1 MKNDMCVR
9 EVRHTFFQAIL
20 FDFKPQPTD
29 RRMWQ
34 ARLLI
39 LPFFLMCVGHI
50 YLIYFFDPLMQLFAY
65 MLHTSIDGA
74 AAHVLHRQHSV
85 SLVLGLFAVC
95 LIFNRLYLVSLTLT
109 LFVIGSGQFYD
120 YWHRFMLDR
129 TLMSGLQN
137 YQIDYLFMIGNV
149 GNSIRAAFFAT
160 VAYSVWATWK
170 KNMELLAAPPR

>member
-1 MKNDMCVR
+1 MLRIIYQACV
-9 EVRHTFFQAIL
+9 
-20 FDFKPQPTD
+20 FDFKPQPPD

-34 ARLLI
+34 AKLVI

-50 YLIYFFDPLMQLFAY
+50 YLIYFFDPLMKLFAY
-65 MLHTSIDGA
+65 TLQTSIDGA
-74 AAHVLHRQHSV
+74 AAHVLHRQRQVSV
-85 SLVLGLFAVC
+85 VLGLFALCV
-95 LIFNRLYLVSLTLT
+95 IFNRLYLVSLTLAF
-109 LFVIGSGQFYD
+109 FVVGAGQFYD

-160 VAYSVWATWK
+160 VAYSVWTTLK
-170 KNMELLAAPPR
+170 KNMELLVAPPR

>member
-1 MKNDMCVR
+1 
-9 EVRHTFFQAIL
+9 
-20 FDFKPQPTD
+20 
-29 RRMWQ
+29 MWQ
-34 ARLLI
+34 AKLMIFPMLL
-39 LPFFLMCVGHI
+39 MGVGYI
-50 YLIYFFDPLMQLFAY
+50 YLIYFFDPLMKLFAY
-65 MLHTSIDGA
+65 TLRTSIDGA

-109 LFVIGSGQFYD
+109 FFVIGAGQFYD

-129 TLMSGLQN
+129 TLMSDLQN

-160 VAYSVWATWK
+160 VGYAFWATLK
-170 KNMELLAAPPR
+170 KNMEMMAAQPR

>member
-1 MKNDMCVR
+1 
-9 EVRHTFFQAIL
+9 
-20 FDFKPQPTD
+20 
-29 RRMWQ
+29 MWQ

-39 LPFFLMCVGHI
+39 LPILLMGIGHI
-50 YLIYFFDPLMQLFAY
+50 YLIYFFDPLMKLFAY
-65 MLHTSIDGA
+65 TLHTSIDGA
-74 AAHVLHRQHSV
+74 AAHVLHRQQSV

-95 LIFNRLYLVSLTLT
+95 LIFNRLYWVSLTLT
-109 LFVIGSGQFYD
+109 LFVVGAGQFYD

-129 TLMSGLQN
+129 TLMSDLQN